1 MTTTNPWVPSA
12 ILDVTD
18 YRRAFD
24 IVAGCHDA
32 STLTEFREGLVDSL
46 CRHLDVVNVSFF
58 SGATFNLVFEDAAP
72 LTEGTTAK
80 MLPEYQERWASHD
93 VFGSPAA
100 VRQLMRSSVASLNEL
115 TDQGRLPAASMAY
128 IRHFLQGRWNVGS
141 AAAMRL
147 PLAGGR
153 TALVGIF
160 GRTEAELG
168 PHELGVLRLVGRQLA
183 PVTKRLPVGPEVA
196 AVSRLTGRQRDV
208 IRLVADGQ
216 SNAAIAEILCI
227 AEDSVKKYVT
237 RILQQT
243 GCHSRLELALVAR
256 EAGF

>member
-1 MTTTNPWVPSA
+1 MTATAAWEPAA
-12 ILDVTD
+12 ILDVAD

-24 IVAGCHDA
+24 IIAGCHDA
-32 STLTEFREGLVDSL
+32 STLTEFREGLVDAL

-58 SGATFNLVFEDAAP
+58 SGATFNLVFEDVAP
-72 LTEGTTAK
+72 LTEGSTTK

-115 TDQGRLPAASMAY
+115 TDQGRLPASSVAY
-128 IRHFLQGRWNVGS
+128 VRHFLQARWNVES

-147 PLAGGR
+147 PLASGR
-153 TALVGIF
+153 TALIGVF
-160 GRTEAELG
+160 GRTAAELG
-168 PHELGVLRLVGRQLA
+168 PHEMGVLRLVGKHLA
-183 PVTKRLPVGPEVA
+183 PVTKRLPVGPEAA

-208 IRLVADGQ
+208 VRLVADGQ
-216 SNAAIAEILCI
+216 SNASIAEVLCI
-227 AEDSVKKYVT
+227 AEDSVKKYIT

-243 GCHSRLELALVAR
+243 GCQTRLELALITR
-256 EAGF
+256 EAGL